1 MIETIFKEGD
11 KVVEIVGDRIMAFVT
26 VLRVTKY
33 ARRAKVVLANGTVY
47 NGEGR
52 LWYHKTFVADEQ
64 YIRHEVPAD
73 RHNIRIQQVI
83 SRIRA
88 VTLTE
93 EMLRK
98 LPEADLIALHAIFCK
113 LS

>member
-11 KVVEIVGDRIMAFVT
+11 KVVEHTSDKIVRFSTIA
-26 VLRVTKY
+26 RVTKY
-33 ARRAKVVLANGTVY
+33 ARRAKIVLEGGAVY
-47 NGEGR
+47 DGQGR
-52 LWYHKTFVADEQ
+52 RWNRDTYRFNDV
-64 YIRHEVPAD
+64 YMRHEVPAD

-88 VTLTE
+88 VPLTE
-93 EMLRK
+93 EKLRT
-98 LPEADLIALHAIFCK
+98 LSGEDLLALHAIFCK